1 MRWSEVAPRARR
13 LGRLAPGTV
22 AVDPDRLRSALEAL
36 VEDAIKDTRADAIE
50 LRATSDGTGQLRIEV
65 EDEGCR
71 VHEDALARIFDRF
84 ARAGPPITERPASR
98 SAPTGAKLLERMD
111 IDLAGVQGA
120 VRDQR
125 RRRHDTPPH
134 S

>member
-1 MRWSEVAPRARR
+1 MAVGPARTR
-13 LGRLAPGTV
+13 HGRGRSGPAALG
-22 AVDPDRLRSALEAL
+22 
-36 VEDAIKDTRADAIE
+36 TRGAGRGRDQGHKSDAIE

-84 ARAGPPITERPASR
+84 ARAGPLITERPASR